1 MFLFYAIFKDKNKG
15 LPRFSVR
22 SISLYA
28 SAGVHIADNSIVRL
42 KVKEAIRIKFFFFR
56 FSNFVDVLQ
65 LISGQCWLMF
75 YDCVYIIYK
84 CWIEMVMKNQT
95 LEVMISII

>member
-1 MFLFYAIFKDKNKG
+1 MFLFYAIFKDENKG

-42 KVKEAIRIKFFFFR
+42 KVKEAI
-56 FSNFVDVLQ
+56 
-65 LISGQCWLMF
+65 
-75 YDCVYIIYK
+75 
-84 CWIEMVMKNQT
+84 
-95 LEVMISII
+95 